1 MYLNTVKLTVPK
13 SMPEDTKSK
22 IVRIIASRKEINMSQ
37 TYLPAFHKITFLVS
51 KEKKHRERKWQKG
64 RLMLS

>member
-37 TYLPAFHKITFLVS
+37 TFLPAFHKITFLVS
-51 KEKKHRERKWQKG
+51 KEKSTEKESDRKADWC
-64 RLMLS
+64 